1 MAPQHECRHEHRL
14 DAIETQAE
22 RVEREIY
29 VGRDSREPLLV
40 RVDRCERIVSWQV
53 YVSTALLISTLLGVG
68 AFAWNKIAGDGGR
81 RTEDGGRMA
90 VGGGR

>member
-1 MAPQHECRHEHRL
+1 MAPQHECKHEHRL
-14 DAIETQAE
+14 EQMENQAD

-29 VGRDSREPLLV
+29 VGRDNREPLLV

-68 AFAWNKIAGDGGR
+68 AFAWNKITSMHAGAAIVKR
-81 RTEDGGRMA
+81 E
-90 VGGGR
+90 